1 MPCAAGEPEPGCNG
15 TRGRRAIYTTS
26 QSAAKDD
33 AGSSSAISLPSRPCT
48 PETIPATKHGAR
60 RTAHGAQNTHLSDTD
75 VLGEFRHLSEEGS
88 LIEVERIVGVLGPE
102 ETKQEKMERD
112 GAGEGS
118 KREGEEESG
127 LETRAR
133 ETERKE
139 RRGVGK

>member
-1 MPCAAGEPEPGCNG
+1 M
-15 TRGRRAIYTTS
+15 
-26 QSAAKDD
+26 
-33 AGSSSAISLPSRPCT
+33 
-48 PETIPATKHGAR
+48 
-60 RTAHGAQNTHLSDTD
+60 
-75 VLGEFRHLSEEGS
+75 GEFRHLSEEGS

-102 ETKQEKMERD
+102 ETTQEKMERE

-133 ETERKE
+133 ETEKKE